1 VNEWI
6 LQTIDEKKKKKKVE
20 QYHIQD
26 NYVPLQPL
34 LGLCFVLGFFII

>member
-1 VNEWI
+1 MNGYCK
-6 LQTIDEKKKKKKVE
+6 LLMKKKKKLE